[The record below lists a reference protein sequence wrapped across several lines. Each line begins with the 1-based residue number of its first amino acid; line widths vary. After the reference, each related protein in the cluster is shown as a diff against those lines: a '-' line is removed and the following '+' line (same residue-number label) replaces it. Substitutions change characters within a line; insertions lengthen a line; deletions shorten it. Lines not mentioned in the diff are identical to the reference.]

1 MTNLR
6 VFTMGAAA
14 VSLSFAALAQE
25 VVPPQPIETPAAAA
39 PPGATTGAIVGLL
52 VTVGPDGAVQDASV
66 DVSGGAAFDAAALDA
81 VRRWKFRPA
90 LRNGVPFAARVRIP
104 FRFVP
109 EGTAPILGGLAGNAA
124 APATAPGPGSP
135 DAGAPTPSAV
145 AGGADAGAPGGPA
158 AEVAG
163 ADGGMPAERPT
174 PTAAGQA
181 GDIGE
186 VSVRGRQRK
195 VERGGSDFQI
205 DVGQLA
211 IIPRKNAED
220 LLNLAPGIFIANEG
234 GEGHAGQ
241 VFLRGF
247 NAGTGEAIEFT
258 VNGVPINEVDNPDA
272 HGYADTHFIIPE
284 LIRDLQVIEGPF
296 DPHQGDF
303 AIAGS
308 ARYELG
314 VRDRGMRAEA
324 SFGSYGTR
332 RLLGLWAPKGQ
343 REGTFGAFEY
353 QTTDGFGVSRAAS
366 HATGMAQYEGELGQ
380 RGLYRILAG
389 VYATHYRSAGV
400 LRKDQVDSGQLELYG
415 TEDPSQGGDAQRYMA
430 SFDLE
435 SPVGD
440 GVVTAQTFLIYRSLR
455 IDENFTGFLLDVQ
468 RRGQSLHDQRGDAV
482 QKDYWAITAGT
493 RGGYRVHFNWFGRDQ
508 AVELGLYGRYDHTV
522 PTLQRVRFGTQTPY
536 LIDQMLQTDIVNV
549 AGYLDAEIKPLP
561 FLTLRGG
568 VRQDV
573 WYYNVV
579 DLCATNGNYQTGQP
593 LNVNCPPYD
602 ASGQPQEP
610 TRRQTA
616 TGDLFAPKVT
626 ALVALPYDLTF
637 SASYGLGGQSLD
649 ARYISQEQKA
659 PVVPLRAA
667 EAGLLYRHPFGSVD
681 LSGRVVGYY
690 THVDQELLPDPNQ
703 GRYSAAP
710 GTTRVGVV
718 GAIRATGRFF
728 DEAASITT
736 VNPRFDDTHSL
747 VPYAPLVVGR
757 SDTALFGPLPGNL
770 RLLDH
775 RLIGEA
781 GLGISYIGK
790 RALPFSQFSDPTLQ
804 IDASAYLRAGPVRAG
819 VRVTNLT
826 NNQFP
831 LSQFFYASDF
841 HSRPFATLAPAAHFT
856 AAPPRIV
863 LFTIELD
870 LEREN

>member
-1 MTNLR
+1 MRRFQALT
-6 VFTMGAAA
+6 VGAAA
-14 VSLSFAALAQE
+14 ASFCFAAFAQE
-25 VVPPQPIETPAAAA
+25 VVPPQPIDTPAAVA

-52 VTVGPDGAVQDASV
+52 VTVGPDGTVQDAAV

-81 VRRWKFRPA
+81 VKKWRFRPA

-109 EGTAPILGGLAGNAA
+109 EGAA
-124 APATAPGPGSP
+124 APAGTPGTSADAGTPAASGTP
-135 DAGAPTPSAV
+135 DAGIPEAV
-145 AGGADAGAPGGPA
+145 ASSADAGVPAGPRP
-158 AEVAG
+158 ETPG
-163 ADGGMPAERPT
+163 ADGGAPEERPT
-174 PTAAGQA
+174 PAATGQGGA
-181 GDIGE
+181 IGE

-205 DVGQLA
+205 DIGQLA

-234 GEGHAGQ
+234 GEGHAEQ

-314 VRDRGMRAEA
+314 VRDRGIRAEA

-343 REGTFGAFEY
+343 RDGTFGAVEY
-353 QTTDGFGVSRAAS
+353 RTTDGFGISRAAS
-366 HATGMAQYEGELGQ
+366 HASAMAQYEGELGQ

-389 VYATHYRSAGV
+389 AYATHYRSAGV
-400 LRKDQVDSGQLELYG
+400 LRKDQVDSGQLDFYG

-440 GVVTAQTFLIYRSLR
+440 GVATAQAFLTYRSLR
-455 IDENFTGFLLDVQ
+455 IVEDFTGFLLDPQ
-468 RRGQSLHDQRGDAV
+468 LRGQSIHGQRGDAV
-482 QKDYWAITAGT
+482 QKDYTALTAGT
-493 RGGYRVHFNWFGRDQ
+493 RGGYRVHFNLFGRDQ
-508 AVELGLYGRYDHTV
+508 ALELGMYGRYDHTI
-522 PTLQRVRFGTQTPY
+522 PNLQRLRFGTQTPY

-549 AGYLDAEIKPLP
+549 AGFLDAELKPFA

-579 DLCATNGNYQTGQP
+579 NLCATNGNYQTGQP

-602 ASGQPQEP
+602 ASGLPQEP

-616 TGDLFAPKVT
+616 TGDLFAPKIT

-637 SASYGLGGQSLD
+637 TASYGLGGQSLD

-667 EAGLLYRHPFGSVD
+667 EAGLLYRHTLGNVD
-681 LSGRVVGYY
+681 FSGRVVGYY

-710 GTTRVGVV
+710 GTTRIGVV
-718 GAIRATGRFF
+718 GALRATGGFF

-757 SDTALFGPLPGNL
+757 SDTALFGPLPGGL
-770 RLLDH
+770 RLFDQ
-775 RLIGEA
+775 RLMGEA

-804 IDASAYLRAGPVRAG
+804 VDASLYLRAGPVRVGA
-819 VRVTNLT
+819 RVTNLT
-826 NNQFP
+826 NHRFP

-841 HSRPFATLAPAAHFT
+841 HSRGFATLAPAAHFT

-863 LFTIELD
+863 LFTIEFDLD
-870 LEREN
+870 REN